1 MFHHPDNSG
10 ISTITMYEFLNE
22 ENYLFSVR
30 GAFIFGSGRC
40 CAGKKT
46 LLGC

>member
-10 ISTITMYEFLNE
+10 ISAITMYEFLNE

-30 GAFIFGSGRC
+30 GANEMVTPTLTAVRC
-40 CAGKKT
+40 
-46 LLGC
+46 